1 MFDVI
6 NLSVSILCQCPSV
19 IVTATL
25 SNKQDRGK
33 CHIELALRRTVDC
46 GYIPTPVSVYPWSL
60 LIDIV
65 NAILVRNRL
74 LYSLKGVV
82 RPDEHN

>member
-6 NLSVSILCQCPSV
+6 NLSFSIRCQCPSV

-25 SNKQDRGK
+25 LNKQDQEK
-33 CHIELALRRTVDC
+33 CHIELALRKTVDC
-46 GYIPTPVSVYPWSL
+46 GYIPTPLSVYPWSS
-60 LIDIV
+60 LIDRV

-74 LYSLKGVV
+74 LHSLKGMVGS
-82 RPDEHN
+82 D